1 MRYHIHVGKP
11 AEAELTRLWTQA
23 NSALRTAITRAAY
36 RADQILSSSMAPT
49 AGVSCPKPGLPS
61 TRCLD
66 VGPLVVEFIVMIGF
80 GEVQIRGYHLAPWR
94 P

>member
-1 MRYHIHVGKP
+1 MRYRIHVGKP
-11 AEAELTRLWTQA
+11 AEAQLTRLWTQA
-23 NSALRTAITRAAY
+23 DSALRRAITQATY
-36 RADQILSSSMAPT
+36 RADQILTSSMAPT

-66 VGPLVVEFIVMIGF
+66 IGPIVVEFIIMPGF
-80 GEVQIRGYHLAPWR
+80 DEVQLRGYHLAPWR